1 MASPGGLSTYLQNK
15 LLGVT
20 LGATAFT
27 SPATVYIRLYTT
39 LPVAAGTGG
48 TEVSGGSYAVVSK
61 TNNTTNF
68 PAANPTVSGVDIAFA
83 QATAG
88 WGTVI
93 GAAAWDASSSGN
105 MLFFNRLLG
114 ARKLVESVDTSG
126 DTLTMTSHGLS
137 NGQRVEVWSPVGT
150 VPGGLTEFTAY
161 YVVGAATNTIQ
172 LATTLGGSAI
182 NITSIGT
189 EAIYC
194 ALTYQRDVQNGDV
207 FTIPAGQLSLAI
219 S

>member
-1 MASPGGLSTYLQNK
+1 MANPCAISTYLQNK
-15 LLGVT
+15 ILGET
-20 LGATAFT
+20 LGGTAYT
-27 SPATVYIRLYTT
+27 APATVYFRLYTVNPT
-39 LPVAAGTGG
+39 VAGGG

-61 TNNTTNF
+61 TNNTTTF
-68 PAANPTVSGVDIAFA
+68 PAANPTVTGVDIAFA

-93 GAAAWDASSSGN
+93 GVGIWDASSAGN
-105 MLFFNRLLG
+105 LLMFNRLLG

-182 NITSIGT
+182 NLTSIGT

-207 FTIPAGQLSLAI
+207 FTIPAGQLSWSI